1 MGSNEQ
7 EEPIMN
13 VIISG
18 KKRIAEGG
26 CNACESFSLHVYRL
40 TFADGS
46 EVSLENLDVPSLVM
60 AFAQKDRWK
69 QAFTMIGMDEEAMVY
84 KKDGQEILNQETS
97 RKVSYEKGGEK
108 ITTDKNFCDLEDLY
122 AHTNNVLALFDIEP
136 VTFEYQLIEPQPLFE
151 D

>member
-1 MGSNEQ
+1 
-7 EEPIMN
+7 MN
-13 VIISG
+13 RGNDNMKAIISG

-40 TFADGS
+40 TFEDGS

-69 QAFTMIGMDEEAMVY
+69 QKFVMIGMDEEAMVY
-84 KKDGQEILNQETS
+84 SKDGVEIINQETS
-97 RKVSYEKGGEK
+97 KKISYQKGSEK
-108 ITTDKNFCDLEDLY
+108 ITTDKKFCDLEDLY
-122 AHTNNVLALFDIEP
+122 AHTNDVLALFGIEG
-136 VTFEYQLIEPQPLFE
+136 VAFEYQLIEPQPLYE